1 MKPNFRRICQNK
13 VFGTRIDDL
22 LKRSRYVRVEYSVRI
37 IKEEPVVASPV
48 LAVLEDN
55 LQTILI

>member
-1 MKPNFRRICQNK
+1 MKPNFRRICKNK

-22 LKRSRYVRVEYSVRI
+22 LKRRRYVPVEYSVRI
-37 IKEEPVVASPV
+37 LIEEPVVASPV
-48 LAVLEDN
+48 LAVLEEK